1 MQTINIFIN
10 GDEVKLG
17 CDTSLVFSVGP
28 TMDADLSLFGNVAIA
43 TSKGQIE
50 MELNLTTT
58 QQTTARVKALKD
70 RNGNPTPTPPGAA
83 VQWSTDNDGSVL
95 VVAAQPNGE
104 CVIRATGAVGQATVT
119 ATVSWDEGGTPREV
133 SAALVVNV
141 SASQPV
147 LLELEFDPPVEQP
160 VRQGVRQPMVPGNAF
175 LGVNVPGKR

>member
-17 CDTSLVFSVGP
+17 CGESLVFSVGP
-28 TMDADLSLFGNVAIA
+28 ITDADPTLAGNVAI
-43 TSKGQIE
+43 TNLKGQVE

-70 RNGNPTPTPPGAA
+70 RNGNPTAAPSGAA

-119 ATVSWDEGGTPREV
+119 ATVSWDEGGVQREV
-133 SAALVVNV
+133 SAAIAVNV

-147 LLELEFDPPVEQP
+147 LLELEFDPPTEQP
-160 VRQGVRQPMVPGNAF
+160 VRQGVPMN
-175 LGVNVPGKR
+175 GKR